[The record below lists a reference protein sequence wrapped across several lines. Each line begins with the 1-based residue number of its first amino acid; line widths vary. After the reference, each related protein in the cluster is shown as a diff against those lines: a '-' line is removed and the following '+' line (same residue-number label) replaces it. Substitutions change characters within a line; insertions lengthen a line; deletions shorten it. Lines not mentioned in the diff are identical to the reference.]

1 MFISDVSISEISDIK
16 HRIPQTK
23 SNGENMNKICI
34 KTLNYIKKSFEN
46 TCTQTSINRN
56 KITIKGFKTWSIG

>member
-23 SNGENMNKICI
+23 SNGKNMNKMI
-34 KTLNYIKKSFEN
+34 KTVNYIKKSFEN
-46 TCTQTSINRN
+46 TCTQISINRN
-56 KITIKGFKTWSIG
+56 MVQWIKSLDK